1 MTSFK
6 QIENKW
12 RRAWEQAKIFEAD
25 PDPNR
30 EKYMITFPFSYM
42 NGPLHVGHGFT
53 ATRVDA
59 YARYKRMLGYNV
71 LFPWAWHWT
80 GETIAGASE
89 RVKAGDQILIRA
101 FRATWTE

>member
-12 RRAWEQAKIFEAD
+12 RRAWEQARIFEAD

-42 NGPLHVGHGFT
+42 NGPLHVDT
-53 ATRVDA
+53 ASPQPA
-59 YARYKRMLGYNV
+59 
-71 LFPWAWHWT
+71 
-80 GETIAGASE
+80 
-89 RVKAGDQILIRA
+89 
-101 FRATWTE
+101 